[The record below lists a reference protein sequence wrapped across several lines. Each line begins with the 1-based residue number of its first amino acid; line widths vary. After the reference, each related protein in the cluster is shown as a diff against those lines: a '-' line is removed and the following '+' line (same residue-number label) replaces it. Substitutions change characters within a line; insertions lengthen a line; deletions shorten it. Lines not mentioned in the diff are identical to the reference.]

1 MDGSPGQQLLSATVT
16 LLNMESWIG
25 TKMSSFA
32 AATMCPPLFFPNLQ
46 KWSLTYPRYRE
57 RATLQIRYQ

>member
-1 MDGSPGQQLLSATVT
+1 MDGSPGQQLLSATVA

-32 AATMCPPLFFPNLQ
+32 AATMRPPPFFF
-46 KWSLTYPRYRE
+46 
-57 RATLQIRYQ
+57 QIYKSGL